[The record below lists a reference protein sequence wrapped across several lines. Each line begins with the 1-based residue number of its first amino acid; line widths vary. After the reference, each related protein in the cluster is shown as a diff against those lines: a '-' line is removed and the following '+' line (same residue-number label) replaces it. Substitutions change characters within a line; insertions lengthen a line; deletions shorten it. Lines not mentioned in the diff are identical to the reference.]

1 MIRVTKQ
8 TDYGLLMLAHMGS
21 RPHGQLHTA
30 RELTEETGLPGPMV
44 SKILKHMARAG
55 IIGSHRGVN
64 GGYRLDQ
71 TVDDISVARLIE
83 ALEGPIGMTTCSVES
98 GACEHEDGCPVQ
110 NNWTRIS
117 RAITDALEN
126 IPLSE
131 MLGPP
136 SESA

>member
-8 TDYGLLMLAHMGS
+8 TDYGMLMLAHMGS
-21 RPHGQLHTA
+21 RPYGELHTA
-30 RELTEETGLPGPMV
+30 RALTEETGLPGPMV

-64 GGYRLDQ
+64 GGYSLAES
-71 TVDDISVARLIE
+71 VDDISVANLIE
-83 ALEGPIGMTTCSVES
+83 ALEGPIGMTACSVES
-98 GACEHEDGCPVQ
+98 GCCEHQAGCPAQ
-110 NNWTRIS
+110 NNWSRIS
-117 RAITDALEN
+117 RAINEALER

-136 SESA
+136 SDPA